1 MSFICELVESSTSIQ
16 QQVIAGMYISR
27 KYKLEKTFFAKSI
40 FFAQMQPFLSLEIYN
55 LGKYLGLFYVWKISI
70 CINLPKLHFQYIY
83 YMYIFFFCKF
93 VFFFQHC
100 SCFLMSS
107 VKAKLIF
114 RLRSIYFL
122 CTQRKMNYC
131 KKVQ

>member
-1 MSFICELVESSTSIQ
+1 
-16 QQVIAGMYISR
+16 
-27 KYKLEKTFFAKSI
+27 
-40 FFAQMQPFLSLEIYN
+40 MQPFLSLEIYN

-70 CINLPKLHFQYIY
+70 CINLPKLHFHYIY
-83 YMYIFFFCKF
+83 INIYIFFFCKF

-100 SCFLMSS
+100 SYFLMSS

-131 KKVQ
+131 KKSAIRYNIEMLPILPYHMEFSYKPYGRIFGKEINIFFT

>member
-70 CINLPKLHFQYIY
+70 CINLPKFHFQYIH
-83 YMYIFFFCKF
+83 MFYIYISFVNSYSFFNIAYAF
-93 VFFFQHC
+93 
-100 SCFLMSS
+100 
-107 VKAKLIF
+107 
-114 RLRSIYFL
+114 
-122 CTQRKMNYC
+122 
-131 KKVQ
+131 